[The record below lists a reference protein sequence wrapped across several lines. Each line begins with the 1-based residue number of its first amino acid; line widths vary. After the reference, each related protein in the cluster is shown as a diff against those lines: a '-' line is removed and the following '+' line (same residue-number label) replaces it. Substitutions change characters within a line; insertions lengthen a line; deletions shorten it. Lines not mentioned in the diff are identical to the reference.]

1 MAKILFH
8 VTVGPSDA
16 TKAALAFLVAKTVV
30 EEGHQLSLFV
40 AGDGVH
46 LLTGKVAGATAGL
59 GTGKLSEH
67 IAALNEASV
76 ESYFSGMSAK
86 ARNIEPQDILLRGAQ
101 PGMPNKLVQL
111 IAECDRV
118 ISYEPPRRLGG
129 YWS

>member
-1 MAKILFH
+1 MARVLIH

-46 LLTGKVAGATAGL
+46 LLTSKVAEETVGV

-67 IAALNEASV
+67 IAALNKTTV

-86 ARNIEPQDILLRGAQ
+86 ARNIEPEAIILSGAKAA
-101 PGMPNKLVQL
+101 MPNKLVEL
-111 IAECDRV
+111 IVECEKV
-118 ISYEPPRRLGG
+118 ISY
-129 YWS
+129 